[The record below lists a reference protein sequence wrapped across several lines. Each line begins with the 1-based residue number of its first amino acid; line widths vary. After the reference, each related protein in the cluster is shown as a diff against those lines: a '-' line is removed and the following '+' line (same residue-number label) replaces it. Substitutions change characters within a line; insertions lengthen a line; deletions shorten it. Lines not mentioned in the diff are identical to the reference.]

1 MSAIILIDMS
11 DWLSLVK
18 DISIIIAGLVALIT
32 FVRGVAEYANQGH
45 EKRAT
50 QFVDM
55 RRRYLETQEFQ
66 VILELLINDDPKLSD
81 INPQQRRNFLGFIEE
96 IALMVNS
103 GLIRE
108 EVAHYMFGRY
118 VCLANKSENLWKG
131 LDRDSLYW
139 EVFRRFASQM
149 ECQSKKSPKEM
160 KDLRL

>member
-1 MSAIILIDMS
+1 MDNS
-11 DWLSLVK
+11 LSLVK
-18 DISIIIAGLVALIT
+18 DISIIVAGLVALIT
-32 FVRGVAEYANQGH
+32 FVRGVTEYAAQGH

-50 QFVDM
+50 QFVEM
-55 RRRYLETQEFQ
+55 RRRYLETPEFQ
-66 VILELLINDDPKLSD
+66 VILGMLINDEPGLAE

-139 EVFRRFASQM
+139 EVFRRFAAQM
-149 ECQSKKSPKEM
+149 ECQSKKDPSSM